1 MSDEASLEV
10 APPDISSHR
19 GAGPVPYLHRLPARD
34 GAPGPHVVISA
45 IVHGDE
51 PCGAVVLDRLLRA
64 GFRPSRG
71 ALTLVFANPDA
82 YRRTGPAGAVGVR
95 ALVEDLNRLWGP
107 DVLAAPARSPE
118 HARAK
123 ALAPAIAAAD
133 ALLDLHSM
141 IGDGPAMILAGRAP
155 KGLALARRPG
165 APRDI
170 VMDFGHADGVRLRD
184 FGRFAD
190 PTHPATA
197 LLVEC
202 GPHRS
207 ARTVA
212 CAAETAARFLA
223 ALDMLP
229 ADDAVLP
236 RPPAPVAA
244 QRVLEVTHRT
254 TAASRAFRFVEDFQG
269 GECIERAG
277 TVIAYDGS
285 EAIATPYDACVL
297 IMPTPGAA
305 PGRTAVRLAREVR
318 T

>member
-1 MSDEASLEV
+1 MSDEAPLEV

-19 GAGPVPYLHRLPARD
+19 GAGPIPYLHRLPARD
-34 GAPGPHVVISA
+34 GAPGPHAVISA

-64 GFRPSRG
+64 DFRPSRG
-71 ALTLVFANPDA
+71 ALTLIFGNPEA
-82 YRRTGPAGAVGVR
+82 YRRTGPGARLGVR
-95 ALVEDLNRLWGP
+95 AAVEDLNRLWGP
-107 DVLAAPARSPE
+107 EVLTAPVRSPE

-123 ALAPAIAAAD
+123 ALAPEIATAD

-141 IGDGPAMILAGRAP
+141 IGDGPAMILAGREA
-155 KGLALARRPG
+155 KGLALARRLG

-170 VMDFGHADGVRLRD
+170 VMDFGHADGVRMRD

-190 PTHPATA
+190 PTDPATA

-202 GPHRS
+202 GPHYR

-212 CAAETAARFLA
+212 CAVETAARFLA

-229 ADDAVLP
+229 EDGAVLP
-236 RPPAPVAA
+236 RPPAPAAA

-254 TAASRAFRFVEDFQG
+254 TPETQAFRFVEDFQG
-269 GECIERAG
+269 GECIPRAG
-277 TVIAYDGS
+277 TVVAHDGTD
-285 EAIATPYDACVL
+285 AVATPYDGCVL
-297 IMPTPGAA
+297 IMPTPNAA
-305 PGRTAVRLAREVR
+305 PGRTAVRFAREVR